1 MTTRRMFLKGSAVA
15 MAGMG
20 TAPLW
25 LSRALYAS
33 DGPSH
38 RKKVL
43 VAVFQR
49 GAADGLNVVV
59 PFGEQA
65 YYDLRPN
72 LAIPRPDG
80 TPDSALDLNGFFGLH
95 PALAPLKPMFD
106 AKSLAIVHAVGSPDP
121 TRSHFDAQDYMES
134 GTPGRKATSDGWLNR
149 ALPQEKKMSPI
160 RAVSLGPSLPRAL
173 RGHNDALAVNTVNEF
188 KVNNPRGSD
197 TFEAMYGSTKD
208 QMLNSTGRETFE
220 AVKLMQ
226 SVQKQPYTPANGAK
240 YPNGHLGQSLREI
253 ARLIKARVGL
263 EVAFTDVGGWDTHVN
278 EISVKPSQGQLANRL
293 DEFGS
298 ALAAFYQ
305 DMGEGMAD
313 VNVVTMSEFG
323 RTAKENGTR
332 GTDHGHA
339 NVMFAFGGSIKGGE
353 IYGDWPG
360 MKPEQLYEQRDLDL
374 TTDFRAVLGE
384 LVVRHLGNKQIA
396 NVFPGYSSPQ
406 FRGIV
411 A

>member
-1 MTTRRMFLKGSAVA
+1 
-15 MAGMG
+15 
-20 TAPLW
+20 
-25 LSRALYAS
+25 
-33 DGPSH
+33 
-38 RKKVL
+38 
-43 VAVFQR
+43 
-49 GAADGLNVVV
+49 
-59 PFGEQA
+59 
-65 YYDLRPN
+65 
-72 LAIPRPDG
+72 
-80 TPDSALDLNGFFGLH
+80 
-95 PALAPLKPMFD
+95 MFD

-149 ALPQEKKMSPI
+149 ALPSEKKMSPI

-197 TFEAMYGSTKD
+197 TFEAMYGKTKD
-208 QMLNSTGRETFE
+208 EALNSTGRETFE

-226 SVQKQPYTPANGAK
+226 SVQKQTYTPANGAK
-240 YPNGHLGQSLREI
+240 YPNGHLGQSMREI

-278 EISVKPSQGQLANRL
+278 QIGAKSSQGQLANRL

-339 NVMFAFGGSIKGGE
+339 NVMFAFGGSIKGGQ

-360 MKPEQLYEQRDLDL
+360 MAQEQLYEQRDLDL

-384 LVVRHLGNKQIA
+384 LVVRHLGNTQIA